1 MNDERDT
8 PNVNTEPVLGEGEF
22 EPEAPA
28 AEELTPAHIDD
39 LKKRAREGDEYL
51 DLLKRAKADFANF
64 QKRVSE
70 DRKQWAVQA
79 KRELLAGILSAA
91 DQSRVAAERS
101 GRDDSVESLRGAL
114 NMIWSELERFLEA
127 AGVTAVPASG
137 TEFDPAVHQAL
148 HVDER
153 TDVPDAT
160 VVQEIIRGYQF
171 AGQLLRPAQVVVAK
185 RPKPPHEAEEPE
197 AGEENPL
204 DRAETMEEDGARDT
218 PLDAGGE
225 DDTDGAGYR

>member
-1 MNDERDT
+1 VNDERDAQS
-8 PNVNTEPVLGEGEF
+8 VKAEPAPDENEQ
-22 EPEAPA
+22 EP
-28 AEELTPAHIDD
+28 AETQNAELTPAEIDD
-39 LKKRAREGDEYL
+39 LKKRAREGEEYL
-51 DLLKRAKADFANF
+51 DLLKRTKADFANF

-70 DRKQWAVQA
+70 DRKQWAVLA
-79 KRELLAGILSAA
+79 KRELLASILSAA

-101 GRDDSVESLRGAL
+101 GEDDSVESLRGAL

-127 AGVTAVPASG
+127 AGVTAIPASG
-137 TEFDPAVHQAL
+137 AEFDPAVHQAL

-225 DDTDGAGYR
+225 GDTDGAEYR